1 MKKDI
6 KKELPHL
13 HKVVLS
19 ILPLGRSNAIT
30 TKEIMARAGLKDKR
44 AVSGII
50 SDLVEKYK
58 QPIATTSRKEFKGVF
73 IVQDIIDYQ
82 IGKEALVTRKN
93 HIEKRDL
100 SYTEACLE
108 IFKGTVTLDEPE
120 EKRINGRT
128 EAMADGIRYY

>member
-1 MKKDI
+1 MKKD
-6 KKELPHL
+6 KQKDLPHM

-30 TKEIMARAGLKDKR
+30 TKEIMARCGLKDKR
-44 AVSGII
+44 VVSGII
-50 SDLVEKYK
+50 SDLVEIYK

-82 IGKEALVTRKN
+82 IGKEALTTRRN
-93 HIEKRDL
+93 HLEKRDF

-108 IFKGTVTLDEPE
+108 IFKGTMTLDESKSKVE
-120 EKRINGRT
+120 GSNRKCKQLTNSS
-128 EAMADGIRYY
+128 M